1 MATIQPQGE
10 DIRRAVKWISEERV
24 SFPNKKMKDLISE
37 AGRKFDLSPLEEEFL
52 VRCLQE
58 QQAK

>member
-10 DIRRAVKWISEERV
+10 DIRRAVKWISEERET
-24 SFPNKKMKDLISE
+24 SPDKKLSDLISQ

-52 VRCLQE
+52 LRCLQE
-58 QQAK
+58 KNA